1 MSAGSSS
8 DPLATLKMHWNALC
22 VQLGVKPKQFAML
35 CGAMTLVI
43 AVVPIKSALKPSRAS
58 AAPVPATATAAASTA
73 GPALAPASSA
83 AAGSAAANA
92 TAGSRSPAASAARLS
107 ISASSIPAELLEP
120 APEFNLAHLPLRNP
134 FMSLA
139 PTAPGAANPG
149 SAMPAPADIRL
160 QATMDS
166 DYAIIN
172 GRTLMRGQSMVDS
185 KTGRSWT
192 LIEVASRRV
201 RLSCD
206 GVMYEA
212 RIGG

>member
-1 MSAGSSS
+1 MSASTSH
-8 DPLATLKMHWNALC
+8 DPMANLKVHWSALC
-22 VQLGVKPKQFAML
+22 ARLGVKPRQFAFL
-35 CGAMTLVI
+35 CGAMALVV
-43 AVVPIKSALKPSRAS
+43 AVVPVKSALSPARAS
-58 AAPVPATATAAASTA
+58 AAPA
-73 GPALAPASSA
+73 
-83 AAGSAAANA
+83 AAANA
-92 TAGSRSPAASAARLS
+92 TPGPATAPASASAPAAPASARPAP
-107 ISASSIPAELLEP
+107 AVAAIPEELLAP

-160 QATMDS
+160 QATMDD

-172 GRTLMRGQSMVDS
+172 GRTLMRGQSMVDG

-192 LIEVASRRV
+192 LVEVTSRRV

-206 GVMYEA
+206 GVTYEA

>member
-1 MSAGSSS
+1 MSAGAPS
-8 DPLATLKMHWNALC
+8 DPVASLMAHWNALC
-22 VQLGVKPKQFAML
+22 ARLGVKPRQFAML
-35 CGAMTLVI
+35 CGAMALVV
-43 AVVPIKSALKPSRAS
+43 AVVPLKSALKPARAS
-58 AAPVPATATAAASTA
+58 AAPTAAASATAAA
-73 GPALAPASSA
+73 APSA
-83 AAGSAAANA
+83 AAGSKATGPANA
-92 TAGSRSPAASAARLS
+92 RPALS
-107 ISASSIPAELLEP
+107 VASIPEELLAP

-139 PTAPGAANPG
+139 ATAPGAANPG

-160 QATMDS
+160 QATMDD

-172 GRTLMRGQSMVDS
+172 GRTLMRGQSMVDG

-192 LIEVASRRV
+192 LVEVTSRRV

>member
-1 MSAGSSS
+1 MSAGASS
-8 DPLATLKMHWNALC
+8 DPLATLKTHWNALC
-22 VQLGVKPKQFAML
+22 VRLGVKPKQFAML

-43 AVVPIKSALKPSRAS
+43 AVVPIKSALKPTRAS
-58 AAPVPATATAAASTA
+58 AAPTAAAAAAQPSA
-73 GPALAPASSA
+73 SAAAASSA
-83 AAGSAAANA
+83 APGSSANSPS
-92 TAGSRSPAASAARLS
+92 TGSRSSAASAARPTLS
-107 ISASSIPAELLEP
+107 AASIPAELLEP

-139 PTAPGAANPG
+139 PAAPGAANPG

-160 QATMDS
+160 QATMDN

-172 GRTLMRGQSMVDS
+172 GRTLLRGQSMVDG

-201 RLSCD
+201 RLTCD

>member
-1 MSAGSSS
+1 VA
-8 DPLATLKMHWNALC
+8 
-22 VQLGVKPKQFAML
+22 
-35 CGAMTLVI
+35 
-43 AVVPIKSALKPSRAS
+43 
-58 AAPVPATATAAASTA
+58 
-73 GPALAPASSA
+73 
-83 AAGSAAANA
+83 
-92 TAGSRSPAASAARLS
+92 
-107 ISASSIPAELLEP
+107 SIPEDLLAP

-139 PTAPGAANPG
+139 ASAPGAAHPA
-149 SAMPAPADIRL
+149 SAMPAPADIVL

-172 GRTLMRGQSMVDS
+172 GRTLLRGQSVTDS

-192 LIEVASRRV
+192 LVEVASRRV

-206 GVMYEA
+206 GVVYEA

>member
-1 MSAGSSS
+1 MSAGASN
-8 DPLATLKMHWNALC
+8 DPMASVKAHWNALC
-22 VQLGVKPKQFAML
+22 ARLGVKPRQFAML
-35 CGAMTLVI
+35 CGAMALVV
-43 AVVPIKSALKPSRAS
+43 AVVPIKSALKPARAS
-58 AAPVPATATAAASTA
+58 AAPVATASATPVPAPAAAGAKPNAPATARPALSAAS
-73 GPALAPASSA
+73 
-83 AAGSAAANA
+83 
-92 TAGSRSPAASAARLS
+92 
-107 ISASSIPAELLEP
+107 IPEELLAP

-149 SAMPAPADIRL
+149 SAMPAPVDIRL
-160 QATMDS
+160 QATMDD

-172 GRTLMRGQSMVDS
+172 GRTLMRGQSMVDG

-192 LIEVASRRV
+192 LVEVASRRV

>member
-1 MSAGSSS
+1 MSAGASS
-8 DPLATLKMHWNALC
+8 DPFATLKTHWNDLC
-22 VQLGVKPKQFAML
+22 ARLGVKPKQFAML
-35 CGAMTLVI
+35 CGAMALVVAI
-43 AVVPIKSALKPSRAS
+43 VPLKSALKPARAS
-58 AAPVPATATAAASTA
+58 AAPAA
-73 GPALAPASSA
+73 
-83 AAGSAAANA
+83 
-92 TAGSRSPAASAARLS
+92 AASAAMPGATAVAAIASPASPARPALS
-107 ISASSIPAELLEP
+107 VASIPEDLLAP

-139 PTAPGAANPG
+139 ASAPGAAHPA
-149 SAMPAPADIRL
+149 SAMPAPADIVL

-172 GRTLMRGQSMVDS
+172 GRTLLRGQSVTDS

-192 LIEVASRRV
+192 LVEVASRRV

-206 GVMYEA
+206 GVVYEA

>member
-1 MSAGSSS
+1 MSAGTSS
-8 DPLATLKMHWNALC
+8 DPLAALKTHWNALC
-22 VQLGVKPKQFAML
+22 VRLGVKPRQFAML

-43 AVVPIKSALKPSRAS
+43 AVVPIKSALTPSRA
-58 AAPVPATATAAASTA
+58 AATPAAAAAAVQPS
-73 GPALAPASSA
+73 ASSA
-83 AAGSAAANA
+83 AAPSAAPGSAAANSPSA
-92 TAGSRSPAASAARLS
+92 GARSAGSLPARPTLSAA
-107 ISASSIPAELLEP
+107 SIPAELLEP

-139 PTAPGAANPG
+139 PAAPGAANPG

-160 QATMDS
+160 QATMDN

-172 GRTLMRGQSMVDS
+172 GRTLLRGQSMVDG

-192 LIEVASRRV
+192 LIEVAPRRV

>member
-1 MSAGSSS
+1 MSAGASG
-8 DPLATLKMHWNALC
+8 DPLANLKSHWNALC
-22 VQLGVKPKQFAML
+22 VRLGVKPKQFAML
-35 CGAMTLVI
+35 CGVMTLAI
-43 AVVPIKSALKPSRAS
+43 AVVPIKSALKPARAS
-58 AAPVPATATAAASTA
+58 AAPTASAAAVQPSASAAAPSAAPGSAASSTA
-73 GPALAPASSA
+73 GARSSSAPAARPTLA
-83 AAGSAAANA
+83 AA
-92 TAGSRSPAASAARLS
+92 
-107 ISASSIPAELLEP
+107 SIPAELLEP

-139 PTAPGAANPG
+139 PAAPGAANPG

-172 GRTLMRGQSMVDS
+172 GRTLLRGQSMVDS

>member
-1 MSAGSSS
+1 MSAGASS
-8 DPLATLKMHWNALC
+8 DPLATLKTHWNALC
-22 VQLGVKPKQFAML
+22 VRLGVKPKQFAML

-58 AAPVPATATAAASTA
+58 AAPTAAAAAVQPSA
-73 GPALAPASSA
+73 SAAAASSA
-83 AAGSAAANA
+83 APGSSANSPS
-92 TAGSRSPAASAARLS
+92 TGSRSSAASVARPTLSAA
-107 ISASSIPAELLEP
+107 SIPAELLEP

-139 PTAPGAANPG
+139 PAAPGAANPG

-172 GRTLMRGQSMVDS
+172 GRTLLRGQSMVDG

>member
-1 MSAGSSS
+1 MSAGASG
-8 DPLATLKMHWNALC
+8 DPLANLKSHWNALC
-22 VQLGVKPKQFAML
+22 VRLGVKPKQFAML
-35 CGAMTLVI
+35 CGAMTLAI
-43 AVVPIKSALKPSRAS
+43 AVVPIKSALKPARAS
-58 AAPVPATATAAASTA
+58 AAPTAAAAAVQPSASATAA
-73 GPALAPASSA
+73 SSA
-83 AAGSAAANA
+83 SPGSAANSSF
-92 TAGSRSPAASAARLS
+92 TGSRSSAASAARPTLS
-107 ISASSIPAELLEP
+107 AASIPAELLEP

-139 PTAPGAANPG
+139 PATPGAANPG

-172 GRTLMRGQSMVDS
+172 GRTLLRGQSMVDG

>member
-1 MSAGSSS
+1 MSAGASG
-8 DPLATLKMHWNALC
+8 DPLANLKSHWNALC
-22 VQLGVKPKQFAML
+22 VRLGVKPRQFAML

-43 AVVPIKSALKPSRAS
+43 AVVPIKSALTPARAAAAPTSAAAAAQPSAS
-58 AAPVPATATAAASTA
+58 A
-73 GPALAPASSA
+73 APASSA
-83 AAGSAAANA
+83 APGSAAN
-92 TAGSRSPAASAARLS
+92 TTSGSRSAAASTARPTLSAA
-107 ISASSIPAELLEP
+107 SIPAELLEP

-139 PTAPGAANPG
+139 PAAPGAANPG

-172 GRTLMRGQSMVDS
+172 GRTLLRGQSMVDS

>member
-1 MSAGSSS
+1 MSAGTSS
-8 DPLATLKMHWNALC
+8 DPLATLKTHWNALC
-22 VQLGVKPKQFAML
+22 VRLGVKPKQFAML

-43 AVVPIKSALKPSRAS
+43 AVVPIKSALTPSRAS
-58 AAPVPATATAAASTA
+58 AAPTAAAAAAQPSA
-73 GPALAPASSA
+73 SAAASSA
-83 AAGSAAANA
+83 APGSSANSPSM
-92 TAGSRSPAASAARLS
+92 GSRSSAASAARPTLS
-107 ISASSIPAELLEP
+107 AASIPAELLEP

-139 PTAPGAANPG
+139 PAAPGAANPG

-172 GRTLMRGQSMVDS
+172 GRTLLRGQSMVDG

>member
-1 MSAGSSS
+1 MSAGASS
-8 DPLATLKMHWNALC
+8 DPFATLKTHWNDLC
-22 VQLGVKPKQFAML
+22 ARLGVKPKQFAML

-58 AAPVPATATAAASTA
+58 AAPTASAAAVQPSASAAAPSAAPGSAASSTA
-73 GPALAPASSA
+73 GARSSSAPAARPTLA
-83 AAGSAAANA
+83 AA
-92 TAGSRSPAASAARLS
+92 
-107 ISASSIPAELLEP
+107 SIPAELLEP
-120 APEFNLAHLPLRNP
+120 AAEFNLAHLPLRNP

-139 PTAPGAANPG
+139 PAAPGAANPG

-172 GRTLMRGQSMVDS
+172 GRTLLRGQSMVDG

>member
-1 MSAGSSS
+1 MSAPVGH
-8 DPLATLKMHWNALC
+8 DAFAQLQARWNTLCAR
-22 VQLGVKPKQFAML
+22 LGVKPRQFAML
-35 CGAMTLVI
+35 CGAMALVVAI
-43 AVVPIKSALKPSRAS
+43 VPLKSALKPARAS
-58 AAPVPATATAAASTA
+58 AEPGA
-73 GPALAPASSA
+73 
-83 AAGSAAANA
+83 
-92 TAGSRSPAASAARLS
+92 AASAAMPGATAVAAIASPASPARPALS
-107 ISASSIPAELLEP
+107 VASIPEDLLAP

-139 PTAPGAANPG
+139 ASAPGAAHPA
-149 SAMPAPADIRL
+149 SAMPAPADIVL

-172 GRTLMRGQSMVDS
+172 GRTLLRGQSVTDS

-192 LIEVASRRV
+192 LVEVASRRV

-206 GVMYEA
+206 GVVYEA

>member
-1 MSAGSSS
+1 MSAGASG
-8 DPLATLKMHWNALC
+8 DPLANLKSHWNALC
-22 VQLGVKPKQFAML
+22 VRLGVKPKQFAML
-35 CGAMTLVI
+35 CGAMTLAI

-58 AAPVPATATAAASTA
+58 AAPTAAAAAVQPSASAAAPSAAPGSAANSTA
-73 GPALAPASSA
+73 GARSSSAPAARPTLA
-83 AAGSAAANA
+83 AA
-92 TAGSRSPAASAARLS
+92 
-107 ISASSIPAELLEP
+107 SIPAELLEP

-139 PTAPGAANPG
+139 PAAPGAANPG

-172 GRTLMRGQSMVDS
+172 GRTLLRGQSMVDS

>member
-1 MSAGSSS
+1 MSAGASG
-8 DPLATLKMHWNALC
+8 DPLANLKSHWNALC
-22 VQLGVKPKQFAML
+22 VRLGVKPKQFAML
-35 CGAMTLVI
+35 CGAMTLAI

-58 AAPVPATATAAASTA
+58 AAPTAAAAAVQPSASAAAPSAAPGSAASSTA
-73 GPALAPASSA
+73 GARSSSAPAARPTLA
-83 AAGSAAANA
+83 AA
-92 TAGSRSPAASAARLS
+92 
-107 ISASSIPAELLEP
+107 SIPAELLEP
-120 APEFNLAHLPLRNP
+120 AAEFNLAHLPLRNP

-139 PTAPGAANPG
+139 PAAPGAANPG

-172 GRTLMRGQSMVDS
+172 GRTLLRGQSMVDS